1 MLTASRLVTLV
12 SITLALDIPSAKP
25 LFHSPVALAQGTR
38 ATPHLIKLKPKKI
51 VDVYIY
57 IYRYST
63 LSPIAQYFLPHS
75 LSLSPSHTDTAGR
88 RSSDHRYV
96 LSLALSQS
104 HSPSLSDLSLSLSL
118 SAPWIS
124 RPPITGHYCTPPAR
138 PFSLSLSLTLTLTL
152 TLTLSLS
159 LSL

>member
-104 HSPSLSDLSLSLSL
+104 HSPSFSLISLS
-118 SAPWIS
+118 
-124 RPPITGHYCTPPAR
+124 
-138 PFSLSLSLTLTLTL
+138 
-152 TLTLSLS
+152 LTLSLS
-159 LSL
+159 L